1 MKELQAVENVLLIIV
16 ALTLIGFAANDMI
29 LTAKQLLN
37 FQTKRNTSNKY
48 LVRFFISFFRDTDW
62 SFAIQKRLFIIVP
75 FLQILIWKVALI
87 AGFAFLYYTF
97 GWQPENEI
105 MTKDK
110 TDDFSDA
117 LLLSLII
124 PISLVLY
131 QLPLENPNIVF
142 LAQIQLYLSF
152 LFIGFVCFYLI
163 KLRKKTKELKPHLF
177 NLQYQIKEDCYSPF
191 VIANSLKQ
199 YDSANLLLILKDWEF
214 WSEKLRI
221 NFRQHPFFIYGGI
234 NYERNLGWLPI
245 LNIIL
250 EVSAAL
256 IITSE
261 GATEKRAR
269 KTFAAARQT
278 LIETAD
284 LINKKLLKNKTD
296 EQKKKVDDF
305 DKVLSAELV
314 FENDEVSHSLRQNE
328 MLSVWRFTYEKDLNS
343 LAKEIKV
350 KMPAIKFDEIY
361 C

>member
-16 ALTLIGFAANDMI
+16 ALTLISFAANDII

-48 LVRFFISFFRDTDW
+48 LVRFFISLFRDTDW

-75 FLQILIWKVALI
+75 FLQILIWKASLI

-105 MTKDK
+105 MTNGK
-110 TDDFSDA
+110 TNDFSDA
-117 LLLSLII
+117 LLLSLTI
-124 PISLVLY
+124 PISLGFY
-131 QLPLENPNIVF
+131 QMPIENPNIVF
-142 LAQIQLYLSF
+142 LTQIQLYLSF
-152 LFIGFVCFYLI
+152 LFIGFICFYLI
-163 KLRKKTKELKPHLF
+163 KLRKKMKELKPCLF
-177 NLQYQIKEDCYSPF
+177 NLQYQIKKDGYSPF
-191 VIANSLKQ
+191 VFANSLKQ
-199 YDSANLLLILKDWEF
+199 YDPANLLLILKEWEF
-214 WSEKLRI
+214 WSEKLSI
-221 NFRQHPFFIYGGI
+221 NHRQNPFLIYGGI
-234 NYERNLGWLPI
+234 NCERNLSWLSA
-245 LNIIL
+245 LGIIL

-261 GATEKRAR
+261 GAIEKRAR
-269 KTFAAARQT
+269 KTFASARRT

-284 LINKKLLKNKTD
+284 LINKKSLENKNGK
-296 EQKKKVDDF
+296 QNQSVDDF

-314 FENDEVSHSLRQNE
+314 FENDEISHSLRQNE

-343 LAKEIKV
+343 LAKEIKIEL
-350 KMPAIKFDEIY
+350 PTIKFNEIY